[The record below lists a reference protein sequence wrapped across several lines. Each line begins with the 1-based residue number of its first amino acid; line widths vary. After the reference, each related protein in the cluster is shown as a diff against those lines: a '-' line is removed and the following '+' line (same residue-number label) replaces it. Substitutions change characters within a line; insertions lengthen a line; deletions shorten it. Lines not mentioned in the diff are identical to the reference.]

1 MADKLKGQGHTTVNL
16 FWNFLSLW
24 TCVYISMLIPFT
36 VFLIWRQ
43 MFKYWH
49 TNRWAS
55 YNYTQK
61 ETHKAFVEL
70 GILHNLELLF
80 AIWLRTIAKTFDT
93 TTYKKNFNLRFHIVY
108 PNPYSITANM
118 RKYIPKNLVIGRQA
132 QKSHMF
138 RTKTGQ
144 SMIRT
149 G

>member
-1 MADKLKGQGHTTVNL
+1 MG
-16 FWNFLSLW
+16 
-24 TCVYISMLIPFT
+24 II
-36 VFLIWRQ
+36 
-43 MFKYWH
+43 
-49 TNRWAS
+49 
-55 YNYTQK
+55 YTQK

-93 TTYKKNFNLRFHIVY
+93 TTYKKNFNSRFHIVY
-108 PNPYSITANM
+108 PKPYYIMANM

-138 RTKTGQ
+138 RIKTGQ

-149 G
+149 QDQVSSCLCISPDNDRQHPSIFSVVFITNYM